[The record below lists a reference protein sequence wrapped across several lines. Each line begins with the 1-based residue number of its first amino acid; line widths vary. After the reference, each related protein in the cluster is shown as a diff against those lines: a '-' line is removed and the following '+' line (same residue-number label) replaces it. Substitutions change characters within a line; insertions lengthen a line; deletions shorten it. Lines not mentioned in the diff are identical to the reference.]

1 MQPCP
6 ALLPSLPL
14 ALWNSPKLELNL
26 EHSMWWTSGK
36 MQMHGD
42 TWRHMTTHDHTWRHM
57 MMIVDDYWRLLMM
70 IGEGRNNHWLMSF
83 EPCLKYTHI
92 YIYSHLGTIIPFLWT
107 LKTIWKRQPS
117 VVFTVRWASVIVIL
131 GTWGTKAKYDI
142 MSWCQIPS
150 DSVPFNYLQ
159 FRFLASKH
167 MAGNIA
173 FVEEPYQ

>member
-83 EPCLKYTHI
+83 EPCLKHT
-92 YIYSHLGTIIPFLWT
+92 YIYKPFGDHHPL
-107 LKTIWKRQPS
+107 S
-117 VVFTVRWASVIVIL
+117 M
-131 GTWGTKAKYDI
+131 DI
-142 MSWCQIPS
+142 E
-150 DSVPFNYLQ
+150 NYLK
-159 FRFLASKH
+159 APTVCGVHSPVSICDSHSWH
-167 MAGNIA
+167 MGHKGEIWYNELMPDTQW
-173 FVEEPYQ
+173 FSTL

>member
-1 MQPCP
+1 M
-6 ALLPSLPL
+6 AT
-14 ALWNSPKLELNL
+14 
-26 EHSMWWTSGK
+26 HDDTS
-36 MQMHGD
+36 
-42 TWRHMTTHDHTWRHM
+42 RHMTTHDDTWWWLL
-57 MMIVDDYWRLLMM
+57 MIIDDYWW
-70 IGEGRNNHWLMSF
+70 WLVRVETITDWWALS
-83 EPCLKYTHI
+83 PAWNTHTHIYI